1 MVEPNGTLLWTS
13 SLGLR
18 CVVVPFF
25 GQCQLRLLRDVDTV
39 RTEVF
44 TDEADALTTAKR
56 WRRLYA
62 RRSTPVTGQAGET
75 EKQRR
80 PTRRSQNPP
89 RKRSSSR

>member
-1 MVEPNGTLLWTS
+1 MAKPDATVLWTS

-25 GQCQLRLLRDVDTV
+25 GQCQLRLLRHVDVV

-44 TDEADALTTAKR
+44 ADEAKALTTAKR

-62 RRSTPVTGQAGET
+62 RRL
-75 EKQRR
+75 
-80 PTRRSQNPP
+80 
-89 RKRSSSR
+89 KRAR